1 MDVDQGMR
9 ERIREL
15 AEQRLAR
22 PLTSAEWAN
31 ICKPRSLIGLEAIID
46 WLEEKPRP
54 RPELVEYLRGL

>member
-1 MDVDQGMR
+1 MDLELGMR
-9 ERIREL
+9 ERIRTV

-31 ICKPRSLIGLEAIID
+31 VCKPRSLTGLEAIID

-54 RPELVEYLRGL
+54 RPELVAYLRDL